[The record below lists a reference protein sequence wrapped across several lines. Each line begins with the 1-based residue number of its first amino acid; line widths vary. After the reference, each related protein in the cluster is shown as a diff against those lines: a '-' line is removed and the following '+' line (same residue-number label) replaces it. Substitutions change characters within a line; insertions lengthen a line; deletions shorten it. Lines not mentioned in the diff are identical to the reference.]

1 MFNIFKKLFTETPKR
16 KFDAA
21 FNTISDEN
29 LPENNEFQNDNI
41 KFRSRKFP
49 WSDVK
54 SCLKDKLDN
63 MKFKGHQNCP
73 KCGRHS
79 EDLVWIMFNSPLWT
93 WENLCGRK
101 GPLSICPDC
110 KIQVEFHCVIMN

>member
-1 MFNIFKKLFTETPKR
+1 MSDSHR
-16 KFDAA
+16 
-21 FNTISDEN
+21 FNTISGDDLPGDDESQQK
-29 LPENNEFQNDNI
+29 NEDTWP
-41 KFRSRKFP
+41 KEFP
-49 WSDVK
+49 WIDVK

-63 MKFKGHQNCP
+63 MKFKGHLNCP

-79 EDLVWIMFNSPLWT
+79 ENLVWIMFDSPSWT

-110 KIQVEFHCVIMN
+110 KIQVDFQCYIMS